1 MENRESSENEKDG
14 PESGTETNGTTP
26 DNATDEPPGDN
37 GKPAIR
43 LFSAEFLL
51 KNPAGVSFV
60 LSSIFLVTGASYNL
74 GLFFFID
81 PKLVSVL
88 PLTDHISTSISI
100 SLTLV
105 ALGVL
110 LTIVSSFCLSVLWGL
125 LAVFEKVCGKIEKF
139 REKKDTSPTT
149 EKEKRDRPKS
159 GAGKLSTG
167 QKDATQTVFGC
178 GKFLEDH
185 ALIIYPVV
193 FNVLLFSLIYFISVE
208 ELLDRF
214 DTLGIVLIIIGSIAL
229 ALYVQHMETDRD
241 KRDYFRFGSFVILL
255 YLIPFQ
261 LGVLE
266 STSGYSFI
274 YEKEHTRPYSINNK
288 EVHLLRADSNGVFYS
303 VKSLDKETPG
313 SIHFEPWSKVE
324 RLSYRLRSPSGS

>member
-1 MENRESSENEKDG
+1 MTNRKSSESETNG

-26 DNATDEPPGDN
+26 KNGMDENVADN

-88 PLTDHISTSISI
+88 SLSDHVNTSISI
-100 SLTLV
+100 SLTLMI
-105 ALGVL
+105 LGFVL
-110 LTIVSSFCLSVLWGL
+110 VLVSSFCLGVLWGAL
-125 LAVFEKVCGKIEKF
+125 YLVDKI
-139 REKKDTSPTT
+139 REIMDPSPTT
-149 EKEKRDRPKS
+149 EKENGDGPAPEVSKS
-159 GAGKLSTG
+159 RTG
-167 QKDATQTVFGC
+167 QRDAKQRVFDY

-185 ALIIYPVV
+185 GLIIYAVL
-193 FNVLLFSLIYFISVE
+193 FNALLFSLIYFVSVPGE
-208 ELLDRF
+208 ARMRF
-214 DTLGIVLIIIGSIAL
+214 NTLGVVLIIGGLISLVFYSRYIEA
-229 ALYVQHMETDRD
+229 DRG
-241 KRDYFRFGSFVILL
+241 KREYLRFGSFVILL

-266 STSGYSFI
+266 VTSGYSFI
-274 YEKEHTRPYSINNK
+274 YDKDHSRPYSINDFN
-288 EVHLLRADSNGVFYS
+288 EVHLLNAGNRGVFYLVRS
-303 VKSLDKETPG
+303 SHEEMPG
-313 SIHFEPWSKVE
+313 SIQFEPWSKVE
-324 RLSYRLRSPSGS
+324 RFGYRSRMPSEF